1 MATVEELQHEVDEL
15 KKQLSERD
23 AEIERLSKRV
33 EELERSKQNTT
44 ESSSS
49 LKQRKSVF
57 EAFGNTSTSSTSSTN
72 LAAKPIAKESPRES
86 PKEERKE
93 EKESPKE
100 EKESPKEVKPE
111 PIAVNAENPHDS
123 PKVETNASESKSLK
137 DRVQTNTENSSSS
150 SSETSPSSEQKKA
163 AFSERR
169 VSTWSASKFK
179 AESNKCIT
187 CGKTVY
193 ATEKI
198 VADDKVFHK
207 QCLRCSHCNCQL
219 KLGNYASLSGQLF
232 CKPHFKQLFKTKGNY
247 SEGFGK
253 LKPQQEHDLK
263 AGKIQATETSNH

>member
-1 MATVEELQHEVDEL
+1 MASVEELQHEVDEL
-15 KKQLSERD
+15 KKQLAERD

-33 EELERSKQNTT
+33 EDLERSKQNTV
-44 ESSSS
+44 ESGSP
-49 LKQRKSVF
+49 LRQRKSVF

-72 LAAKPIAKESPRES
+72 LAAKPTAQESP
-86 PKEERKE
+86 
-93 EKESPKE
+93 KESPKE
-100 EKESPKEVKPE
+100 EIKEVKEEAKPV
-111 PIAVNAENPHDS
+111 ALNAENPHDS
-123 PKVETNASESKSLK
+123 PKVETNASDAKPKSLK
-137 DRVQTNTENSSSS
+137 DRVQNNATSSSGS
-150 SSETSPSSEQKKA
+150 TETSPSNEQKKA

-169 VSTWSASKFK
+169 VNTWSAAKFQ
-179 AESNKCIT
+179 AESNKCVT

-198 VADDKVFHK
+198 VADEKVFHK